1 MCEDAWEGNKSNNS
15 KYKMKTETHTQPAP
29 PPARFSRGGCAPSPI
44 PLGMIGTFS
53 LPFSVKPASN
63 NLQDKQASKE
73 MATPKAANKKRG
85 AAAKKGGSRSAK
97 AGLIF
102 PVGRIGSLLRRGQYA
117 PRVGASSA
125 VYLAAVVEYL
135 VAELLELTVK
145 AASQQKS
152 KSKRLTPRAL
162 TLAVRHDD
170 DLGALL
176 QNVTLSRG
184 GVIPSVNKALAKT
197 QKGAKKSSAT
207 PSA

>member
-1 MCEDAWEGNKSNNS
+1 
-15 KYKMKTETHTQPAP
+15 
-29 PPARFSRGGCAPSPI
+29 
-44 PLGMIGTFS
+44 
-53 LPFSVKPASN
+53 
-63 NLQDKQASKE
+63 
-73 MATPKAANKKRG
+73 MATPKAASKKRG

-117 PRVGASSA
+117 RRVGASSA

-145 AASQQKS
+145 AASQQKN
-152 KSKRLTPRAL
+152 KSKRLSPRAL

-184 GVIPSVNKALAKT
+184 GVIPSVNKALAKK
-197 QKGAKKSSAT
+197 QKGGKKSSAT

>member
-1 MCEDAWEGNKSNNS
+1 
-15 KYKMKTETHTQPAP
+15 
-29 PPARFSRGGCAPSPI
+29 
-44 PLGMIGTFS
+44 
-53 LPFSVKPASN
+53 
-63 NLQDKQASKE
+63 
-73 MATPKAANKKRG
+73 MATPKAAGNKKRG

-117 PRVGASSA
+117 RRVGASSA

-145 AASQQKS
+145 AAAQQKS

-184 GVIPSVNKALAKT
+184 GVIPAVNKAVAKAGK
-197 QKGAKKSSAT
+197 KGKKASAT